1 MHSSALFCEDRR
13 IKSHALD
20 HGPTSK
26 FGVARLKYLFWKLW
40 SSWPVAFL
48 PRCGPFSRADIQM
61 GFLEKAFGFSYD
73 HGDDRSL
80 DVLLLIAL
88 VAMITV
94 LARQF
99 FHHLRD

>member
-1 MHSSALFCEDRR
+1 
-13 IKSHALD
+13 
-20 HGPTSK
+20 
-26 FGVARLKYLFWKLW
+26 
-40 SSWPVAFL
+40 
-48 PRCGPFSRADIQM
+48 M

-80 DVLLLIAL
+80 EVLLLIAL